1 MKIYHYNSETKEFI
15 GESEAKIDPM
25 ATKRIGSPVYLTP
38 ANSTIIQPPK
48 IEKGKSIIFDNEWK
62 TIDDHRGEIYY
73 KKDSGQE
80 IEIKKLG
87 EESNKSL
94 TPIKCPGNN
103 YKWNGVDWELDIE
116 KETIEQNKKQKYE
129 NNITIVNN
137 LESNISK
144 AESFEELKKIVLDI
158 SLILKDT
165 YTIE

>member
-80 IEIKKLG
+80 IEIKELG
-87 EESNKSL
+87 EEKNEL
-94 TPIKCPGNN
+94 FTPIKYPGNN

-129 NNITIVNN
+129 NNIKIINKLEGELSKSNN
-137 LESNISK
+137 
-144 AESFEELKKIVLDI
+144 FDDLKKIVLDI
-158 SLILKDT
+158 VSVLKNT
-165 YTIE
+165 YV